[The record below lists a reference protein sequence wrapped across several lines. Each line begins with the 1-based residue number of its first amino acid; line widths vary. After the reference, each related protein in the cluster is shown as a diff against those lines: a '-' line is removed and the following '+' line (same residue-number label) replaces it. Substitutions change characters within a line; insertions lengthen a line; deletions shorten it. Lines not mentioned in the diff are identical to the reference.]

1 MGLLT
6 KEVEVV
12 VNSRN
17 VKYYEDLGYDIPKY
31 YNKNKKKPKEGKRN
45 DNLQQ
50 RIQSRSNPLIG

>member
-17 VKYYEDLGYDIPKY
+17 VKYYEDLGYDIPKRY
-31 YNKNKKKPKEGKRN
+31 DKNKKKAAN
-45 DNLQQ
+45 AQW
-50 RIQSRSNPLIG
+50 QSHFLMVNSHK

>member
-17 VKYYEDLGYDIPKY
+17 VKYYDDLGYDIPKY
-31 YNKNKKKPKEGKRN
+31 YNKNKKKNMFILEA
-45 DNLQQ
+45 
-50 RIQSRSNPLIG
+50 QSLESM